1 MAYAK
6 RNALWNPLSLLK
18 AKRRLTNITASAA
31 VYVSML
37 ARCRLSATGGN
48 AYENKLINFIA
59 AMGIPVSGITTQGA
73 GCTGICGSCSLN
85 CAPGIVA
92 LLLLAGKAI
101 YKRYHSGVVQHE

>member
-1 MAYAK
+1 MK
-6 RNALWNPLSLLK
+6 
-18 AKRRLTNITASAA
+18 
-31 VYVSML
+31 
-37 ARCRLSATGGN
+37 G
-48 AYENKLINFIA
+48 KLINFIA
-59 AMGIPVSGITTQGA
+59 AMGIPVSGIT

>member
-1 MAYAK
+1 M
-6 RNALWNPLSLLK
+6 
-18 AKRRLTNITASAA
+18 SACLPGA
-31 VYVSML
+31 GYQLREETRMK
-37 ARCRLSATGGN
+37 
-48 AYENKLINFIA
+48 NKLINFIA

-101 YKRYHSGVVQHE
+101 YKRYHGEVMQHE